1 MQPTEGSIVA
11 VEATNGEQVAIVFAQ
26 EALMQWRL
34 LDNVAR
40 SALGTSL
47 TALCEGFPPA
57 GLRRY
62 PDTDWMEFPVA
73 KLNVLFLELNRE
85 SRELITGILPQSGF
99 DAVAPSL
106 KRVVGLQCLIARA
119 YLIARIAEGV

>member
-1 MQPTEGSIVA
+1 LQPAEGSIVA
-11 VEATNGEQVAIVFAQ
+11 VEATNGEQVAIVFAR

-34 LDNVAR
+34 LENAAC
-40 SALGTSL
+40 SALGTSF
-47 TALCEGFPPA
+47 TALCEGFPPT

-73 KLNVLFLELNRE
+73 KLNVLFRELTRE
-85 SRELITGILPQSGF
+85 SRELITGILPQSDF
-99 DAVAPSL
+99 DAIAPSL
-106 KRVVGLQCLIARA
+106 RRVVGLQCLIARA